1 MNNNLEKLVE
11 GCSGKQV
18 GTVKVLRTQERG
30 NKPYRQ
36 VEDKLWFKRLDM
48 WVIHL
53 LAHNSFAVLSGAG
66 HRNNFC
72 NGALVDSHKM
82 KAALKVQFTFPLGL
96 LNEILT
102 GVETEESPTHEVGA
116 AVSFTTTDCY
126 CQFNELKALRFQSN
140 CKRVGNMRWLASY
153 GKLLH
158 Y

>member
-1 MNNNLEKLVE
+1 
-11 GCSGKQV
+11 
-18 GTVKVLRTQERG
+18 
-30 NKPYRQ
+30 
-36 VEDKLWFKRLDM
+36 M

-102 GVETEESPTHEVGA
+102 GVESEESPTHEVGA

-140 CKRVGNMRWLASY
+140 CKGRQHEMVGIIREVAT
-153 GKLLH
+153 LLMVGV
-158 Y
+158 

>member
-1 MNNNLEKLVE
+1 M
-11 GCSGKQV
+11 
-18 GTVKVLRTQERG
+18 QERG

-36 VEDKLWFKRLDM
+36 IEDKLWFKRLDGVS
-48 WVIHL
+48 VIQL

-96 LNEILT
+96 NEILT
-102 GVETEESPTHEVGA
+102 GVETEESPTREVGA

-140 CKRVGNMRWLASY
+140 CKGRQHEMVGIIREVAT
-153 GKLLH
+153 LLMGV
-158 Y
+158 

>member
-1 MNNNLEKLVE
+1 MVR
-11 GCSGKQV
+11 QAV
-18 GTVKVLRTQERG
+18 GDCQTVLRTQERG